1 MAEKTIAYKVK
12 VETGKAASSLGELEQ
27 AFKEV
32 KTEVKSL
39 GKDAT
44 LENRFKELNNTIK
57 TTPVN
62 IRAMNKQIQ
71 EYQAIALEAGRTSP
85 IGKAAIAEA
94 ANLKDRYN
102 DINAEVNRLANDGVR
117 MQAALDIGT
126 SVVAGYTAFQG
137 AMALTGI
144 ESEELQETLVKLQG
158 AQSILMG
165 VETLRKNLEKESTIV
180 LQAKLLQEKL
190 NTAATYAGSVAQS
203 VYAFAVGTSTGAM
216 KLFRIAMLATGIGAI
231 IVGIGLLI
239 ANFDKVTAAV
249 QSAVK
254 WFMSLGEGVKLAISI
269 IFPFIGLI
277 RLVNAALVSM
287 GVVQDQTT
295 KKTISAAEKR
305 AAAIKKEAEE
315 TIKQNKL
322 QLKSI
327 QKYTKDVV
335 ESIDWEIR
343 QREAAG
349 KDIGALEKTKLLI
362 LKKSS
367 EDQIKLLESTINESK
382 RIRGDSSIL
391 FRKSDEIVAEA
402 QLEFQKKNLK
412 KLSQDIEISNTEYL
426 TAASDKALADA
437 KIIEKANADKRKQ
450 EKDASDKRSEARK
463 KENEK
468 RVSEQEALNEKLAEL
483 ELERIANE
491 QRELQEQL
499 TREEEQFQMLRDL
512 RQSEQENEM
521 DDLIEGYESK
531 FELANGNAELE
542 LALQDQLNKDL
553 GILNDKYR
561 AKETVAD
568 DEKIKLERLNNKQRV
583 EMGSEALGALSTL
596 VSAFSTDNE
605 QQAKRQFKVNKALNL
620 AQATTNTAL
629 AITGALA
636 EPSLAPGARFA
647 KAAIAGTIG
656 AANIIKIA
664 STQFGSTGGGSGGS
678 VSLGNTAGATGGAN
692 VPSVTNT
699 TTTLDGATQVYVTE
713 QDISNTQNK
722 VQVAENIATV

>member
-1 MAEKTIAYKVK
+1 MAGNKIAYQIDVDSK
-12 VETGKAASSLGELEQ
+12 GAQ
-27 AFKEV
+27 
-32 KTEVKSL
+32 KSL
-39 GKDAT
+39 GQ
-44 LENRFKELNNTIK
+44 LESEFEKLNKEIREVPKNSKEFSKLQKELAQTGREIK
-57 TTPVN
+57 NV
-62 IRAMNKQIQ
+62 
-71 EYQAIALEAGRTSP
+71 ELSFES
-85 IGKAAIAEA
+85 
-94 ANLKDRYN
+94 
-102 DINAEVNRLANDGVR
+102 
-117 MQAALDIGT
+117 LDNEQVASELG
-126 SVVAGYTAFQG
+126 SVAGAVGDVSAAF
-137 AMALTGI
+137 
-144 ESEELQETLVKLQG
+144 
-158 AQSILMG
+158 ILMG
-165 VETLRKNLEKESTIV
+165 DDSETLQEVAKNIEMAMGLSMGLKGAIEGVSSARKLLNNSTI
-180 LQAKLLQEKL
+180 LSTTLEKL
-190 NTAATYAGSVAQS
+190 NSAGTFIAATAQKAYAL
-203 VYAFAVGTSTGAM
+203 AVGTSTGMM
-216 KLFRIAMLATGIGAI
+216 KLFRLALISTGIGAI
-231 IVGIGLLI
+231 VVGIVLLI

-249 QSAVK
+249 KQAVK

-367 EDQIKLLESTINESK
+367 EDQIKLLESTINEEIK
-382 RIRGDSSIL
+382 LRGDGSMRWKYSS
-391 FRKSDEIVAEA
+391 EIIAEG
-402 QLEFQKKNLK
+402 QLAAQKKNLK
-412 KLSQDIEISNTEYL
+412 KLNQDIEISNIEYL

-463 KENEK
+463 AENEK
-468 RVSEQEALNEKLAEL
+468 KVSEQEALNEKLAQL
-483 ELERIANE
+483 ELERIATE
-491 QRELQEQL
+491 QTLLQDRL
-499 TREEEQFQMLRDL
+499 TREEEQFQLLRDIT
-512 RQSEQENEM
+512 QTEQENEM

-542 LALQDQLNKDL
+542 LALQNQLNTDL
-553 GILNDKYR
+553 AILNERYR
-561 AKETVAD
+561 EKEIAAD
-568 DEKIKLERLNNKQRV
+568 DNKIKLERLNNKQRV

-636 EPSLAPGARFA
+636 EPSLVPGARFI
-647 KAAIAGTIG
+647 KAGIAGATG

-664 STQFGSTGGGSGGS
+664 STQFGSTGGAPSSS
-678 VSLGNTAGATGGAN
+678 VSLGNTASATGGAN

-713 QDISNTQNK
+713 QDISSTQNK